1 MHTFRK
7 KSKYLPHLIEFH
19 LSFQGNA
26 TILFK
31 RNLPENEIS
40 KNKLADDSDYV
51 NLETHK
57 TLKSQ
62 HSDVRCSLPQEM
74 QKSFDLLI
82 KESENGEL
90 LSEEKYTHE
99 LDHSDKKVRCLFRIY
114 TTMNIYLYFITASV
128 PFRFCLSTPRNVPL
142 TLCT

>member
-1 MHTFRK
+1 MLHRK
-7 KSKYLPHLIEFH
+7 L
-19 LSFQGNA
+19 G
-26 TILFK
+26 
-31 RNLPENEIS
+31 
-40 KNKLADDSDYV
+40 DDGDYV

-62 HSDVRCSLPQEM
+62 HFDVRSSLPEEM

-99 LDHSDKKVRCLFRIY
+99 LDHSDKKVSERSA
-114 TTMNIYLYFITASV
+114 FI
-128 PFRFCLSTPRNVPL
+128 
-142 TLCT
+142 